1 MILVDRLV
9 GECLPFDGVRGGDDD
24 PLPERL
30 IPAGWVEQVRAGK
43 RERTGVRLRI
53 GELEDHRPLGSREAC
68 DDASGALQAGH
79 PEDPRAPDVR
89 MPGGESVAD
98 VVEASLRVIHC
109 SDVEDVVALEERGVR
124 LDALRS
130 ELCELASVPAK
141 PPGVWRLSALAGVSL
156 TLRKWWTTFGG
167 ART

>member
-9 GECLPFDGVRGGDDD
+9 GESLPFDGVRGGDDD
-24 PLPERL
+24 PVPEWL

-68 DDASGALQAGH
+68 DDASGALQTGH

-98 VVEASLRVIHC
+98 VVEASLRVVHGLVLPA
-109 SDVEDVVALEERGVR
+109 SETP
-124 LDALRS
+124 ALRAAANTS
-130 ELCELASVPAK
+130 HAFVLGRPDM
-141 PPGVWRLSALAGVSL
+141 
-156 TLRKWWTTFGG
+156 T
-167 ART
+167 